1 MSTYYEELQ
10 RRLDDYKKSLD
21 LAFLELRALY
31 VSRRSWSEDNYKK
44 EEERIKENIDRLVD
58 DIDENKDLLATYT
71 LVSNYTEDIK
81 ALTSMYNEETNIK
94 IKDEISNELL
104 NKREFINNRLNNL
117 PEDLSKELRKFY
129 LESTSNIEDS
139 KIKELE
145 SKKTKLLE
153 IVNRAKDATNNS
165 KKAMIDI
172 FDEER
177 FVIENE
183 GPFKTEKE
191 LDDFYAKYMNKK
203 IEENKRLQNL
213 KKKQELL
220 EKKLRILDTRIND
233 RREAVST
240 ANKININP
248 DDYEKILTRIKKRDY
263 VTSLFESLGL
273 NELSN
278 LRRKAIYPSKEE
290 LEKYREIIKERLIE
304 EKINQRKRSTVKALP
319 AETVV
324 KEVENKNLPL
334 PTNNKVNHLMVID
347 KLKEGLNTK
356 PVENRKIATNLEVNK
371 EFKEELHN
379 KENLYNVIH
388 VVPKVEKV
396 PSQVVRKLST
406 NIINRESAKDK
417 LKVVKERLDNL
428 NERELMVLYRQYGKH
443 NESER
448 FNTGINLLIQERITK
463 FVNDKEK
470 EISREL
476 DNKYLEVLNCVK
488 ELDSI
493 NILEHDKNISKE
505 EKEELERYKNNLIHG
520 KANTVN
526 RIRKDYE
533 DAKVLFSN
541 GSTTINNNIRNRFLK
556 NHDLDV
562 DVLDKEN
569 KIKRAELQAIKDGN
583 DEMALRCF
591 VEREKLLSKN
601 INKETGINTN
611 RTSNK
616 NYYSPLAERLDYKND
631 SIIRE
636 IYKTIVQTSANLN
649 TMHLLDNN
657 DYYDNTKKELL
668 EITNNYASG
677 KITGSEVVKQIDSLN
692 ENIKDNIKLVEEET
706 IKKLEEYS
714 ATNEKFD
721 VDKAINIFNNINDNP
736 NYLSSKNAKERIT
749 NKDLKFIYSI
759 PEDIRSNMINVSTSQ
774 VLTNSINNK
783 LNDRE
788 NKMKNITK
796 LDNILNNYL
805 EYQVNENNNK
815 TR

>member
-44 EEERIKENIDRLVD
+44 EEERIKENINTLVD

-81 ALTSMYNEETNIK
+81 ALTAMYNDETNIK
-94 IKDEISNELL
+94 LKDEISNELL
-104 NKREFINNRLNNL
+104 NKREFINNRLNSL

-145 SKKTKLLE
+145 NKKTKLLE

-191 LDDFYAKYMNKK
+191 LDDFYLKYMNKK

-324 KEVENKNLPL
+324 KEVEKPL
-334 PTNNKVNHLMVID
+334 PTNNKINHLMVID

-356 PVENRKIATNLEVNK
+356 PALDRKIATNLEVNK

-396 PSQVVRKLST
+396 PSQVVRKLSS
-406 NIINRESAKDK
+406 NIINRDSAKDK

-428 NERELMVLYRQYGKH
+428 SERELMVLYRQYGKH

-493 NILEHDKNISKE
+493 NILEHDKNISTE
-505 EKEELERYKNNLIHG
+505 EKEELERYKNHLIHG

-562 DVLDKEN
+562 EVLDKEN

-601 INKETGINTN
+601 INKETGISTN
-611 RTSNK
+611 RTANK

-692 ENIKDNIKLVEEET
+692 ENIKENIKLVEEET

>member
-153 IVNRAKDATNNS
+153 IVNIAKDATNNS

-263 VTSLFESLGL
+263 VTSLFESLRL

-324 KEVENKNLPL
+324 KEVEKPL
-334 PTNNKVNHLMVID
+334 PTNNKINHLMVID

-356 PVENRKIATNLEVNK
+356 PALDRKIATNLEVNK

-396 PSQVVRKLST
+396 PSQVVRKLSS
-406 NIINRESAKDK
+406 NIINRDSAKDK

-428 NERELMVLYRQYGKH
+428 SERELMVLYRQYGKH

-493 NILEHDKNISKE
+493 NILEHDKNISTE
-505 EKEELERYKNNLIHG
+505 EKEELERYKNHLIHG

-541 GSTTINNNIRNRFLK
+541 GSTKINNNIRNRFLK

-562 DVLDKEN
+562 EVLDKEN

-601 INKETGINTN
+601 INKETGISTN
-611 RTSNK
+611 RTANK

-636 IYKTIVQTSANLN
+636 IYKTIVQTSSNLN
-649 TMHLLDNN
+649 TMNLLDNN
-657 DYYDNTKKELL
+657 EYYDNTKKELL

-692 ENIKDNIKLVEEET
+692 ENIKENIKLVEEET

-736 NYLSSKNAKERIT
+736 NYLSSKNEKERIT

-759 PEDIRSNMINVSTSQ
+759 PEGIRNNMINVATSQ
-774 VLTNSINNK
+774 VLTNSINNA
-783 LNDRE
+783 LNDRD

>member
-153 IVNRAKDATNNS
+153 IVNIAKDATNNS

-263 VTSLFESLGL
+263 VTSLFESLRL

-324 KEVENKNLPL
+324 KEVEKPL
-334 PTNNKVNHLMVID
+334 PTNNKINHLMVID

-356 PVENRKIATNLEVNK
+356 PALDRKIATNLEVNK

-396 PSQVVRKLST
+396 PSQVVRKLSS
-406 NIINRESAKDK
+406 NIINRDSAKDK

-428 NERELMVLYRQYGKH
+428 SERELMVLYRQYGKH

-692 ENIKDNIKLVEEET
+692 ENIKENIKLVEEET

-736 NYLSSKNAKERIT
+736 NYLSSKNEKERIT

>member
-562 DVLDKEN
+562 EVLDKEN